1 MLTIAVVVGAVGLG
15 WRWFAVTSPTAA
27 GSATS
32 ETGLQVARSI
42 ASGRFDWFIDD
53 GSGPSSGSIGALVLG
68 AMIRLIG
75 EAAAVAA
82 ASIGIGM
89 IAATLLVVVVR
100 RRLAGPWPHI
110 GAALWLG
117 GSAASIASGA
127 PITDEVTVAMV
138 LGLTLLALA
147 ERPDHPRW
155 WAIGLVLGLGWWT
168 SGLITAA
175 AVPALAVLARR
186 RIAPTLGGWLT
197 LGVTFTIGA
206 SPRLVDEA
214 LNGLPM
220 FRALWAPPD
229 DALDHVLGR
238 SVDLIGAALGLTD
251 RDGAWLAA
259 GARWVALAV
268 ALVLVAT
275 VSVVL
280 VRQARSRT
288 ALLLAVPSVLVI
300 DLVTAGW
307 GRSAHDLA
315 VMIGPAVAVMVVL
328 ALSALPASARPS
340 AAIVTMIVIAILGA
354 GGMLAADRGGD
365 QPPTAAVRTESSAA
379 ANRAEE

>member
-15 WRWFAVTSPTAA
+15 WRWFAVTSTTAT

-32 ETGLQVARSI
+32 EAGLQVARSI
-42 ASGRFDWFIDD
+42 ASGRFAWFIDD

-75 EAAAVAA
+75 ETAAVAT
-82 ASIGIGM
+82 ASIGIGV

-110 GAALWLG
+110 GAAVWLCG
-117 GSAASIASGA
+117 SSAAIASGA
-127 PITDEVTVAMV
+127 HITDEVVVTMM
-138 LGLTLLALA
+138 LGLILLALV
-147 ERPDHPRW
+147 EPPDGPRW
-155 WAIGLVLGLGWWT
+155 WAVGLVLGLGWWT
-168 SGLITAA
+168 SGLITS
-175 AVPALAVLARR
+175 AVAPLLAVLAHR
-186 RIAPTLGGWLT
+186 RIAPTVGGWLAF
-197 LGVTFTIGA
+197 GAAFTVGA

-220 FRALWAPPD
+220 FRALWASPD
-229 DALDHVLGR
+229 DALDHVLVR

-251 RDGAWLAA
+251 RSGAWSAA

-268 ALVLVAT
+268 AVVLLTTVA
-275 VSVVL
+275 VVL
-280 VRQARSRT
+280 VRQPRSRS
-288 ALLLAVPSVLVI
+288 ALLLTVPSVLAV

-315 VMIGPAVAVMVVL
+315 VMIGPAVAVMIVL
-328 ALSALPASARPS
+328 ALSALPAAARPS
-340 AAIVTMIVIAILGA
+340 AAIVTMIVIALLGS
-354 GGMLAADRGGD
+354 GGMLAADRSGD